1 MLGLRSLDD
10 VLIVEDDA
18 FPDSMTTTWEA
29 SRVANLL
36 TFTFASKE
44 ALAHARLIGEAKK
57 HKKPGQEPIATIDV
71 IITFDRDGVSSHP
84 NHISLY
90 HGSVAWLKGLMR
102 GKSGW
107 ECPVTLYTL
116 TSTNLFRKYMS
127 VLDVPFTILSSVL
140 QSMRSAGAKKPAND
154 MPERLVLMNS
164 IGDYRK
170 GQTTMTTAH
179 SSQMR
184 WFRWGWVLI
193 SRYMVVND
201 LQKVKIA

>member
-18 FPDSMTTTWEA
+18 FPDSMTTTWAA
-29 SRVANLL
+29 SKVANLL

-44 ALAHARLIGEAKK
+44 ALDHARLIGQAKK

-71 IITFDRDGVSSHP
+71 LITFDRTGISSHP

-90 HGSVAWLKGLMR
+90 NGSIAWLKGLMKSR
-102 GKSGW
+102 SGW

-116 TSTNLFRKYMS
+116 TSTNILRKYMS

-140 QSMRSAGAKKPAND
+140 QGTRSAGTKKSTEDLPKQ
-154 MPERLVLMNS
+154 LVYINS
-164 IGDYRK
+164 IGDYRR

-179 SSQMR
+179 SSQMK
-184 WFRWGWVLI
+184 WFRWGWVLL

-201 LQKVKIA
+201 LQKVKIH

>member
-18 FPDSMTTTWEA
+18 FPDSMTTSWEA
-29 SRVANLL
+29 SKIANLL

-44 ALAHARLIGEAKK
+44 ALAHARLIASAKK
-57 HKKPGQEPIATIDV
+57 QKKPDREPIATIDV
-71 IITFDRDGVSSHP
+71 LITFDQNGISSHP

-90 HGSVAWLKGLMR
+90 YGSIAWLKGLMK

-107 ECPVTLYTL
+107 ECPVTFYTL
-116 TSTNLFRKYMS
+116 TSTNILRKYMS

-140 QSMRSAGAKKPAND
+140 QSMRSTGAKKMAKD
-154 MPERLVLMNS
+154 LPERLLFMNS
-164 IGDYRK
+164 IGDCRR

-201 LQKVKIA
+201 LKKVQIS